1 MARRGRVR
9 LTPTRFHGAVGLA
22 LALLGGA
29 GLMLLFRAAWT
40 PFHLLAAWMA
50 AINLTAFA
58 YFGYDKFCARAGA
71 RRVPEAVLHGLAL
84 AGGSVGAFL
93 AMGLF
98 RHKTAKGRFRLA
110 FWLIVALQLT
120 VCAWVVTVLW
130 QRRA

>member
-1 MARRGRVR
+1 
-9 LTPTRFHGAVGLA
+9 
-22 LALLGGA
+22 
-29 GLMLLFRAAWT
+29 
-40 PFHLLAAWMA
+40 MA
-50 AINLTAFA
+50 AVNLTAFA
-58 YFGYDKFCARAGA
+58 YFGYDKLCARTGA

-120 VCAWVVTVLW
+120 VCAWVATVLW